1 MATLWQVAGVGSPHG
16 DDRVGWAVIERLA
29 ARGAPAELTML
40 DQPLDLLD
48 LMSLCTDCERLVVV
62 DACATGAAPGT
73 ITRLVWPDRRILYQH
88 KHLTHSL
95 ALSDALQIADQL
107 DRLPPLVV
115 LYGVEIADCQRET
128 GLSPA
133 VQRALPEL
141 ERLLLVQVTSGSVA
155 SHVASSP
162 SPHQA
167 AHAGPSAVRRLPGRS
182 HERRVYTSSPARRQF
197 PPRVE

>member
-1 MATLWQVAGVGSPHG
+1 MASLWQVAGVGSPHG
-16 DDRVGWAVIERLA
+16 DDRVGWTVIERLA

-48 LMSLCTDCERLVVV
+48 LMSLCADCERLIVV

-73 ITRLVWPDRRILYQH
+73 ITRLVWPDRRILLQH

-95 ALSDALQIADQL
+95 ALSDALQLADQL

-115 LYGVEIADCQRET
+115 LYGVEIASCQRET

-141 ERLLLVQVTSGSVA
+141 ERLLLAQVTQGNVA
-155 SHVASSP
+155 SRVASSP
-162 SPHQA
+162 PHHA
-167 AHAGPSAVRRLPGRS
+167 ASVSPSAVRRLPGRS
-182 HERRVYTSSPARRQF
+182 HERRVHTSTPARRQL